1 MHCWAD
7 LQSVHRPG
15 CCDNNAKAKC
25 HRVLVLALCLV
36 VSVAISP
43 LVTIRPNTM
52 VVMQTQDAEIEELKS
67 TLEHLQQKSETS
79 SGDVTS
85 PIATTPHHCT
95 SASSPAALATCIS
108 LQGNKHSHLM
118 IVCVYGEVKIGRVS
132 VFVESVAGIPPGL
145 FLRCKV
151 HDTQIS

>member
-1 MHCWAD
+1 
-7 LQSVHRPG
+7 
-15 CCDNNAKAKC
+15 
-25 HRVLVLALCLV
+25 
-36 VSVAISP
+36 
-43 LVTIRPNTM
+43 M

-108 LQGNKHSHLM
+108 LQGNKHSHLL
-118 IVCVYGEVKIGRVS
+118 IVCVYGEVKIGRLS
-132 VFVESVAGIPPGL
+132 VFVESVAGIPAEFVSKMQGTL
-145 FLRCKV
+145 YTDIMLNLKFIKFYAKKQVLLNIC
-151 HDTQIS
+151 